1 MPDARLAG
9 KLLVANP
16 RLADPN
22 FDRSVVL
29 VLAHTDDG
37 ALGVI
42 LNRPSDT
49 ELLDP
54 LPRWSVLADFPS
66 LVFEGGPVSHDS
78 VICLA
83 EVPVPA
89 VLESRVGPDSWRH
102 VAGDVGTLDLDL
114 DPDLIGGAV
123 GSLRV
128 FAGYAGWAAGQ
139 LEDELISGG
148 LAEVPVPAVL
158 RDTVRAVARHP
169 PAPARGP
176 AHGGG
181 LPARSRAQLKY
192 RNPDALP
199 TRLPP
204 TA

>member
-1 MPDARLAG
+1 MSDVPFAG
-9 KLLVANP
+9 RLLVANP

-29 VLAHTDDG
+29 VLAHTADG

-42 LNRPSDT
+42 LNRPSET

-54 LPRWSVLADFPS
+54 LPRWSLLADFPS
-66 LVFEGGPVSHDS
+66 LVFEGGPVSNDS

-83 EVPVPA
+83 RVPVPA
-89 VLESRVGPDSWRH
+89 VLESRVGPDGWRH

-114 DPDLIGGAV
+114 DPDLVGGAV

-139 LEDELISGG
+139 LEDEVVAGG
-148 LAEVPVPAVL
+148 WWVVDGAPGDPFSEHPDDLWHDVL
-158 RDTVRAVARHP
+158 RRQPGYLRLVAGYPRD
-169 PAPARGP
+169 
-176 AHGGG
+176 
-181 LPARSRAQLKY
+181 LSL
-192 RNPDALP
+192 N
-199 TRLPP
+199 
-204 TA
+204 

>member
-1 MPDARLAG
+1 VVDARFAG

-54 LPRWSVLADFPS
+54 LPRWSLLADFPS

-83 EVPVPA
+83 RVPVPA
-89 VLESRVGPDSWRH
+89 LLESRVGPDGWRH

-114 DPDLIGGAV
+114 DPDLVGGVV

-139 LEDELISGG
+139 LENEVLAGG
-148 LAEVPVPAVL
+148 WWVLESMPGDPFCDDPDGLWHDVL
-158 RDTVRAVARHP
+158 RRQPGSLRMVAAY
-169 PAPARGP
+169 PAD
-176 AHGGG
+176 
-181 LPARSRAQLKY
+181 LEV
-192 RNPDALP
+192 N
-199 TRLPP
+199 
-204 TA
+204 

>member
-16 RLADPN
+16 RLVDPN

-29 VLAHTDDG
+29 VLAHTGDG

-66 LVFEGGPVSHDS
+66 LVFEGGPVGHDS

-83 EVPVPA
+83 QVPVPA
-89 VLESRVGPDSWRH
+89 VLESRVGPGGWRH

-114 DPDLIGGAV
+114 DPDLVGGAV
-123 GSLRV
+123 GSLRI

-139 LEDELISGG
+139 LEDEIESGG
-148 LAEVPVPAVL
+148 WWVLDAEPGDPFCEVPADLWHDVL
-158 RDTVRAVARHP
+158 RRQPGDLRMVASYP
-169 PAPARGP
+169 
-176 AHGGG
+176 
-181 LPARSRAQLKY
+181 LDL
-192 RNPDALP
+192 DAN
-199 TRLPP
+199 
-204 TA
+204 

>member
-1 MPDARLAG
+1 MPDARSAG

-29 VLAHTDDG
+29 ILAHTEDG

-42 LNRPSDT
+42 LNRPSET
-49 ELLDP
+49 QLLDP
-54 LPRWSVLADFPS
+54 LPRWSVLADRPS

-83 EVPVPA
+83 RVPVPA
-89 VLESRVGPDSWRH
+89 VLESRVGPDGWRH

-114 DPDLIGGAV
+114 DPELIEGAV
-123 GSLRV
+123 GSLRI

-139 LEDELISGG
+139 LEDEVAAGG
-148 LAEVPVPAVL
+148 WWVLEAQPGDPFSESPDHLWHDVL
-158 RDTVRAVARHP
+158 RRQPGDLRIVAAYP
-169 PAPARGP
+169 WDLAA
-176 AHGGG
+176 
-181 LPARSRAQLKY
+181 
-192 RNPDALP
+192 N
-199 TRLPP
+199 
-204 TA
+204 

>member
-1 MPDARLAG
+1 MPAARSAG

-29 VLAHTDDG
+29 ILAHTEDG

-49 ELLDP
+49 QLLDP
-54 LPRWSVLADFPS
+54 LPRWSVLADRPS

-83 EVPVPA
+83 RVPVPA
-89 VLESRVGPDSWRH
+89 VLESRVGPDGWRH

-114 DPDLIGGAV
+114 DPELIEGAV
-123 GSLRV
+123 GSLRI

-139 LEDELISGG
+139 LE
-148 LAEVPVPAVL
+148 AEVAAGGWWVLEAQPGDPFSERPDNLWHDVL
-158 RDTVRAVARHP
+158 RRQPGDLRIVAAYP
-169 PAPARGP
+169 WD
-176 AHGGG
+176 
-181 LPARSRAQLKY
+181 LTS
-192 RNPDALP
+192 N
-199 TRLPP
+199 
-204 TA
+204 

>member
-1 MPDARLAG
+1 MPDALAG

-49 ELLDP
+49 QLLDP
-54 LPRWSVLADFPS
+54 LPRWSGLADFPS
-66 LVFEGGPVSHDS
+66 LIFEGGPVGRDS

-83 EVPVPA
+83 RVPA
-89 VLESRVGPDSWRH
+89 PALLESRVGPNGWRH
-102 VAGDVGTLDLDL
+102 VAGDVGTPDLDP

-123 GSLRV
+123 GSLRI

-139 LEDELISGG
+139 LEGELLAGG
-148 LAEVPVPAVL
+148 WWVLEAQPGDPFGEHPVDLWHNVL
-158 RDTVRAVARHP
+158 RRQPGDLRMVATYPRDLAV
-169 PAPARGP
+169 
-176 AHGGG
+176 
-181 LPARSRAQLKY
+181 
-192 RNPDALP
+192 N
-199 TRLPP
+199 
-204 TA
+204 

>member
-1 MPDARLAG
+1 MPDSGLAG

-83 EVPVPA
+83 RVPA
-89 VLESRVGPDSWRH
+89 PAMFESRVGPDGWRH
-102 VAGDVGTLDLDL
+102 VTGDVGTLDLDL
-114 DPDLIGGAV
+114 DPDLIGGVV

-128 FAGYAGWAAGQ
+128 FAGYAGWASGQ
-139 LEDELISGG
+139 LEEEVLAGGWWVLDAEPGDPFCDSPGELWHD
-148 LAEVPVPAVL
+148 VL
-158 RDTVRAVARHP
+158 RRQPGDLRMVATYP
-169 PAPARGP
+169 PE
-176 AHGGG
+176 
-181 LPARSRAQLKY
+181 LE
-192 RNPDALP
+192 RN
-199 TRLPP
+199 
-204 TA
+204 